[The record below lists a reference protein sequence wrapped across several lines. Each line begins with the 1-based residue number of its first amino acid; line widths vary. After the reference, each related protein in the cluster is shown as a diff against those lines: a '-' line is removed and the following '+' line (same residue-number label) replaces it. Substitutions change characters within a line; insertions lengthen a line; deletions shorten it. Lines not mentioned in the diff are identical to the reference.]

1 MVVEDN
7 TIIQPV
13 FTMVSYAL
21 VVDNKFACFFKYP
34 LEGNQ
39 IIENNTV
46 ALKSNPKITLSNEEP
61 LLEKINRYSLI
72 IDSEIIGTF
81 SHIKNEFGGPLAEA
95 INAALQSDPTVV
107 DITEIDLP
115 SEPYNWTWDGTTF
128 SEPV

>member
-1 MVVEDN
+1 M
-7 TIIQPV
+7 
-13 FTMVSYAL
+13 
-21 VVDNKFACFFKYP
+21 
-34 LEGNQ
+34 
-39 IIENNTV
+39 
-46 ALKSNPKITLSNEEP
+46 SNEEP

-72 IDSEIIGTF
+72 IDNEVVGTF
-81 SHIKNEFGGPLAEA
+81 SHIKDEFGGPLAEA